1 MNRKGFAITTVIY
14 GLTVLG
20 LMIIVILMGLLSST
34 RNNVSSESKRVEED
48 LIAYNLASKNYTCN
62 IPNQTHTVP
71 KGESGWY
78 RIEAYSKPVGNINGA
93 YTTGIIYL
101 PEGLVLNI
109 CEGGDAIVKYNGT
122 TLMKPIPTTTGS
134 GTLKRYN
141 GVHQN
146 PKIHQFL
153 FTLDTSSNLIGSN
166 GIGYG
171 DGSERSEIYGYPD
184 GNAQAPLAATANG
197 KNVNLYFVDGLMVP
211 SVNEGAARVYITK
224 LADDNIDDYP
234 GDITHENKIPGRNA
248 KYNNVKQVN
257 VEIKSTDVN
266 LQSLSI
272 SHQGT
277 VVSNNLCSGS
287 TCSIDFGSAEVNID
301 DISVLFTSGS
311 YNKQI
316 GGTAESYLKIETVN
330 AGGTVNTL
338 YSSEGAVDANGEKPT
353 VITPTGIKMS
363 AYQPDWFDDDLPRHG
378 NYYIFPVTTESRVW
392 SARADTEG
400 DSNPILAEYLTGEA
414 RQKWSIDI
422 ISTARE
428 KNDRQVPNPDAN
440 PPGSTNIS
448 ICKIKDN
455 TDYKLFNNILNGS
468 CATEYRIMELTRFKS
483 ITIYRDENTRRNTIA
498 APETFQSLSR
508 NEPQIW
514 NIKTMNDGT
523 FTIKTVV
530 ESSNFQSKS
539 GFLAADTNAAGTP
552 TDPIRIMVGTAY
564 GNTLS
569 VEDKKTTQTAIERVK
584 LYAIDF
590 VR

>member
-20 LMIIVILMGLLSST
+20 LMIIVILMGLLSSA
-34 RNNVSSESKRVEED
+34 RNNVSSESKRIEED

-62 IPNQTHTVP
+62 TSQTHTVP

-78 RIEAYSKPVGNINGA
+78 RIEAYAAHYGNINGA

-101 PEGLVLNI
+101 PEGLVLNV
-109 CEGGDAIVKYNGT
+109 CDGVNANVSYNGT
-122 TLMKPIPTTTGS
+122 VLMKPIPTTAEGS
-134 GTLKRYN
+134 GTLKRYK
-141 GVHQN
+141 GVIQN
-146 PKIHQFL
+146 PKFEQFK
-153 FTLDTSSNLIGSN
+153 FILDTSSNLIGSQ
-166 GIGYG
+166 GITYG
-171 DGSERSEIYGYPD
+171 DGSEKSEIYGYPA
-184 GNAQAPLAATANG
+184 GNTQAPLVGTANG

-211 SVNEGAARVYITK
+211 GVNSGESRVYITK
-224 LADDNIDDYP
+224 LADDNIDNYTGTVID
-234 GDITHENKIPGRNA
+234 HENKIPGRNV
-248 KYNNVKQVN
+248 KYNDVTKIN

-277 VVSNNLCSGS
+277 VVSNTCSGS
-287 TCSIDFGSAEVNID
+287 ICTMNFASAANID

-311 YNKQI
+311 YNKEI
-316 GGTAESYLKIETVN
+316 GGTANSYLKIETFKSD
-330 AGGTVNTL
+330 GRKNTI
-338 YSSEGAVDANGEKPT
+338 YSSEGSESNGEKPT

-363 AYQPDWFDDDLPRHG
+363 AYQPDWVDDDLPSHG

-392 SARADTEG
+392 SARADAEG

-422 ISTARE
+422 ISKAAKGITDVSNFSE
-428 KNDRQVPNPDAN
+428 CKLD
-440 PPGSTNIS
+440 TNTS
-448 ICKIKDN
+448 
-455 TDYKLFNNILNGS
+455 YKLFDNILNGS

-483 ITIYRDENTRRNTIA
+483 ITIYKDENIRRNTIA

-523 FTIKTVV
+523 FAIKTVV
-530 ESSNFQSKS
+530 ESSNPLSKT
-539 GFLAADTNAAGTP
+539 GFLAADTNAEGST
-552 TDPIRIMVGTAY
+552 TNPIRIMVGTAF
-564 GNTLS
+564 GNTSS